1 MGEKPTLTF
10 GEELRRER
18 LIRDVS
24 LEEISSA
31 TKISIRLLTALESS
45 DISRLPAPVYSRGF
59 IRAYSR
65 HLGLDPDEMVNA
77 YLADVAPE
85 KSREA
90 DGGHKGRFRSR
101 FLRGRRAAGAIV
113 ISVAGILLILGLIA
127 RPERRLTT
135 TAPVSRREIA
145 PVSFKNVAVSP
156 GPALAVQEDSS
167 AARKPPPSAVSM
179 VLEFEQ
185 DSWAEVSADGR
196 TIFSGLVRRGLR
208 REFQAREGFRLSLGN
223 AGGVRVTVDG
233 RALEPLGQAGQVV
246 RDLPLPAD
254 RQG

>member
-1 MGEKPTLTF
+1 
-10 GEELRRER
+10 
-18 LIRDVS
+18 
-24 LEEISSA
+24 
-31 TKISIRLLTALESS
+31 
-45 DISRLPAPVYSRGF
+45 
-59 IRAYSR
+59 
-65 HLGLDPDEMVNA
+65 
-77 YLADVAPE
+77 
-85 KSREA
+85 
-90 DGGHKGRFRSR
+90 
-101 FLRGRRAAGAIV
+101 
-113 ISVAGILLILGLIA
+113 LIA

-135 TAPVSRREIA
+135 TAPVARREIA
-145 PVSFKNVAVSP
+145 PVSFKNVTVSP
-156 GPALAVQEDSS
+156 GPALAVPKD
-167 AARKPPPSAVSM
+167 AAAVPESPPAVSM

-196 TIFSGLVRRGLR
+196 TIFSGMVRRGLR